1 MKFSLSQKLLKVLF
15 GNTISAV
22 IFFVYFIFAARDL
35 SIYQFGLLS
44 ILYALSL
51 VLADASDFGTGLYA
65 LLEKNDVQI
74 ESTDDRFRKLSVTRL
89 TFFFSISPVALVSII
104 FYQTHSLSVISIL
117 CCGLAMSLRIL
128 LQTDLRFQRKYT
140 QLGISQVCDR
150 LGSLVFLFLMSPN
163 TANGALL
170 AITISNLLTLIIF
183 RWKPIPKIDFRK
195 MIYVYKQASSV
206 GISSLMSDLALLDI
220 LILATISDPIVV
232 AKYSLVAR
240 FCAPVLLVGA
250 TVSLVAVKELN
261 IEFTRESDLRK
272 RTRKLLCLTLGA
284 CLSLSAA
291 IFLATD
297 LIVGRY
303 LPMQYRDAN
312 GLLAC
317 ALFGSILFVIWQVI
331 SSVFQSQTMYSKNLV
346 FTVTI
351 GISYLLII
359 LLLTRVLN
367 QYAIPV
373 AQVLVYSMSIIF
385 GTRFLMLGM
394 GRN

>member
-1 MKFSLSQKLLKVLF
+1 MKFSLSQKLLKVMF

-22 IFFVYFIFAARDL
+22 IFFVYFIFAARNL

-44 ILYALSL
+44 ILYASSL

-65 LLEKNDVQI
+65 LLEKNDIQI
-74 ESTDDRFRKLSVTRL
+74 ESTDDRFRKLSVARL
-89 TFFFSISPVALVSII
+89 TFFFGISPVALVSIA

-150 LGSLVFLFLMSPN
+150 LGSLVFFFLMAPN

-170 AITISNLLTLIIF
+170 TITISNLLTLIIF
-183 RWKPIPKIDFRK
+183 HWKPIPKIDFRN

-220 LILATISDPIVV
+220 LVLATISDPSVV
-232 AKYSLVAR
+232 AKYSLAAR

-261 IEFTRESDLRK
+261 IEYTRQSDLRK
-272 RTRKLLCLTLGA
+272 RTRQLLCLTLGA

-291 IFLATD
+291 IFFATD
-297 LIVGRY
+297 LLVGRF
-303 LPMQYRDAN
+303 LPMQYRGAN

-317 ALFGSILFVIWQVI
+317 TLLGSILFVLWQVI
-331 SSVFQSQTMYSKNLV
+331 SSVLQSQAMYSKNLV

-359 LLLTRVLN
+359 FLLTRVLN

-373 AQVLVYSMSIIF
+373 AQVLVYSLSIIF
-385 GTRFLMLGM
+385 GMRFLLLGI